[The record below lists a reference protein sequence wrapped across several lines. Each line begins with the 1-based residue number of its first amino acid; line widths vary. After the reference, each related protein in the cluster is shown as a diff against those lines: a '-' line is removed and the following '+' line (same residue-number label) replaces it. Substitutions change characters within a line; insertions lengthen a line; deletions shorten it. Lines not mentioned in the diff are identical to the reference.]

1 MTTPY
6 QFAHNAYAALLQE
19 AFAYL
24 SDGEESGEIRRVAGR
39 LMLLRRQGKL
49 AFATMRDSTGEIQ
62 LFALDGIAERFD
74 EFAKLHLGDWVGVTG
89 EVVRTKRGELS
100 IKVAQWELLAQ
111 AQRNFGDKWA
121 GIADFDLR
129 YRHREADLWANDVS
143 RRSLQ
148 RRSDMMRVAR
158 ERCWAAGFMEVETP
172 ILNATAS
179 GASARPFVTRHHA
192 LDSDFYLRVAPELWL
207 KRLVVG
213 GFERVFELGR
223 VFRNEGVSPRH
234 NPEFTM
240 LELYAAYW
248 DYEDMM
254 SFVEEFVSGV
264 VRDVLGTTAID
275 YQGRTLS
282 FTAPWPRRT
291 MAELTSEALGK
302 EVSVH
307 TPREELA
314 GYCREHGIDVH
325 PSWGAGRCLA
335 ELFENLA
342 ESSLWDATFVT
353 EHPVEISPLSR
364 RSRRDPEVTERFE
377 SYAAGR
383 ELSNGF
389 SELNDPIEQ
398 RARFEEQARLAAAGQ
413 DETMPIDED
422 YIMALEWGLPPTA
435 GLGVGMDRLAMLIA
449 DEPNIKEVIA
459 FPTLKPIPRDAAR
472 GPLDIDVERLISSG
486 EDPPAAT

>member
-1 MTTPY
+1 VTTPY
-6 QFAHNAYAALLQE
+6 QFAHDAYAAPLQE
-19 AFAYL
+19 AFAHL

-74 EFAKLHLGDWVGVTG
+74 EFTKLHLGDWVGVTG

-148 RRSDMMRVAR
+148 RRSDMMRFAR

-172 ILNATAS
+172 ILNAIAS

-207 KRLVVG
+207 KRLIVG

-275 YQGRTLS
+275 YQ
-282 FTAPWPRRT
+282 
-291 MAELTSEALGK
+291 
-302 EVSVH
+302 
-307 TPREELA
+307 
-314 GYCREHGIDVH
+314 
-325 PSWGAGRCLA
+325 
-335 ELFENLA
+335 
-342 ESSLWDATFVT
+342 
-353 EHPVEISPLSR
+353 
-364 RSRRDPEVTERFE
+364 
-377 SYAAGR
+377 
-383 ELSNGF
+383 
-389 SELNDPIEQ
+389 
-398 RARFEEQARLAAAGQ
+398 
-413 DETMPIDED
+413 
-422 YIMALEWGLPPTA
+422 
-435 GLGVGMDRLAMLIA
+435 
-449 DEPNIKEVIA
+449 
-459 FPTLKPIPRDAAR
+459 
-472 GPLDIDVERLISSG
+472 
-486 EDPPAAT
+486 